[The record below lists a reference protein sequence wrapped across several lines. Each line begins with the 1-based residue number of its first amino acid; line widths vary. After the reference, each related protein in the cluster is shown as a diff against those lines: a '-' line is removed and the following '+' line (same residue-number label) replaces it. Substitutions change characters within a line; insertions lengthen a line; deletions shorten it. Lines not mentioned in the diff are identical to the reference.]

1 MHRVFPI
8 ASTKENNEDDNRSEA
23 SSSLNS
29 VTDLLMQ
36 NKNVKLEK
44 NSLTEDEKNRNFQNQ
59 ILKEVM
65 SQVLPDDGEYDV
77 DGMMASKANTSNS
90 FFTSFLKI
98 LGILDLDLHE
108 AVIAGSFKH
117 AQRAVRNIMSGKT
130 SNPLLINQLDEKG
143 RTPLSIAT
151 KIKNKQIVDILLDNK
166 ALPDIA
172 DEASGR
178 TPLMYSILNRTIE
191 ISKSLLMAGA
201 SVNFA
206 DFQSVT
212 PLMLIASINDIEHCK
227 LLCTKSVD
235 TDTQDYN
242 GWTALH
248 YCACYNSLE
257 VMNYLIVKEGAD
269 SSIRDMNKRKPVD
282 IAKFKNHGEC
292 VASLS
297 TNARRLA

>member
-1 MHRVFPI
+1 MQRVFPI
-8 ASTKENNEDDNRSEA
+8 GITSVDDDNRSEA

-29 VTDLLMQ
+29 VSDQLQ
-36 NKNVKLEK
+36 SNIKPEK
-44 NSLTEDEKNRNFQNQ
+44 KTLTEDEKNRNFQNQ

-65 SQVLPDDGEYDV
+65 SQILPDDGEYDV
-77 DGMMASKANTSNS
+77 DGMMVSRSKPSNS
-90 FFTSFLKI
+90 SFTSFLKM

-108 AVIAGSFKH
+108 AVNAGSFYH
-117 AQRAVRNIMSGKT
+117 VQRAMRNIMSGKV

-151 KIKNKQIVDILLDNK
+151 KIKNKQIVDLLLDYK

-172 DEASGR
+172 DETSGR
-178 TPLMYSILNRTIE
+178 TPLMHSILNRTIE
-191 ISKSLLMAGA
+191 ISKSLLMAGS

-212 PLMLIASINDIEHCK
+212 PLMFIASTNDMEHCR

-257 VMNYLIVKEGAD
+257 VMNYLLVKEGAD
-269 SSIRDMNKRKPVD
+269 STIRDMNKRKPVD

-292 VASLS
+292 VALLS
-297 TNARRLA
+297 TNIRRLA